1 MNRGLYHF
9 SHTMNRLSGVRA
21 VEELCILWET
31 RPALGKQSSLT
42 VMSADLRSD
51 FSHEGS
57 LRN

>member
-1 MNRGLYHF
+1 MNRGSSHF
-9 SHTMNRLSGVRA
+9 SHTISRLSGVRA
-21 VEELCILWET
+21 VEDLWILWET

-57 LRN
+57 